1 MQHAGTSD
9 APWRLRYA
17 AQILSTDL
25 PALGEASF
33 AMAKAAILKK
43 LATFPD
49 RYGAPLRTPLGGMRK
64 LRVSNLRIIYKV
76 FPAQREVW
84 IYMIGAR
91 RDIWDYDQ
99 PEILERAQALADSVL
114 AQRTRARPDGGH

>member
-1 MQHAGTSD
+1 VQHASASD
-9 APWRLRYA
+9 VPWRLRYA

-91 RDIWDYDQ
+91 RDIWDHDQ
-99 PEILERAQALADSVL
+99 PEILERAEEIADRML
-114 AQRTRARPDGGH
+114 AQRARARPDRGC